1 MFHHCYLRL
10 MRHLCA
16 NVPNNSREKINCR
29 YILKIKIHLFFY
41 FLISREGVDAEVG
54 QSKIVAS
61 GLKNSRNKSSIGF
74 IYTAVR
80 NFSNQPTSPP
90 SSPNKPIEVKSHQKE
105 KPAAHDGNESKL
117 VKVPTTT
124 ESRERY

>member
-1 MFHHCYLRL
+1 
-10 MRHLCA
+10 
-16 NVPNNSREKINCR
+16 
-29 YILKIKIHLFFY
+29 
-41 FLISREGVDAEVG
+41 VDAEVG
-54 QSKIVAS
+54 QSKIGAS

-80 NFSNQPTSPP
+80 HFSNQPASRP

-117 VKVPTTT
+117 VKVPTTA

>member
-1 MFHHCYLRL
+1 
-10 MRHLCA
+10 
-16 NVPNNSREKINCR
+16 
-29 YILKIKIHLFFY
+29 
-41 FLISREGVDAEVG
+41 VDAEVG

-90 SSPNKPIEVKSHQKE
+90 SSPKPIEVKSHQKE
-105 KPAAHDGNESKL
+105 KPAAHDGNESKP
-117 VKVPTTT
+117 VKVQTTA

>member
-1 MFHHCYLRL
+1 
-10 MRHLCA
+10 
-16 NVPNNSREKINCR
+16 
-29 YILKIKIHLFFY
+29 
-41 FLISREGVDAEVG
+41 VDAEVG
-54 QSKIVAS
+54 QSKIGAS

-90 SSPNKPIEVKSHQKE
+90 SSPKPIEVKSHQKE
-105 KPAAHDGNESKL
+105 NKPAAHDGNESKL
-117 VKVPTTT
+117 VKVQTTA